1 MGTIRDIMDDALA
14 ASYDPSGQF
23 RASMRTL
30 VAVMN
35 GEIDDVSPANPVVLT
50 IENQAALIAAFT
62 ENMQSQTQ
70 RLLQVNALTPEDLY
84 PHMADVHFTNIFNL
98 PASTIF
104 TLILD
109 KKEILNSMVAIPGTM
124 SSKVTIPRDSYFTIS
139 DYVFGIHYPI
149 DITQLVHGGIRVS
162 YDTSELTPLQTLSS
176 NILTTREVQ
185 RDGVTYLAIDIEVF
199 QFNITSKTPTVTQGT
214 TFSYNVA
221 ITDLYY
227 ATRVYMTN
235 SDGTISEIPVRYSES
250 IYDPLNPCA
259 IVKLLDGVVNVSIPQ
274 IYINNQQVLGSLRI
288 DVYTT
293 KGPLQTDFSSYSIGS
308 IGYRFRDLD
317 KTADTTYTAP
327 MTQLDTCT
335 ILGEQQVSGGALG
348 MTFTDLRTAVIADA
362 IGDPSLPITPAQ
374 IQNFITRLGYDVI
387 KNTDIVTDRVFLGTK
402 NMPDPTDATLLT
414 AANASI
420 ETMNAAFTDLIGNS
434 AIIDNTSDSNSITI
448 KPSAIFQ
455 LVDGLLTLVD
465 DSTLASIAGM
475 RSDLK
480 ATYITNGDFLYTPF
494 YYVLDTSNNQFR
506 LAPYYLDNP
515 TVESQTFVDDN
526 EGTLL
531 QVNTNGYTLIKTD
544 TGYKLQLT
552 VISNADYKAV
562 QDTDVQCILGFTSST
577 EEDPCWM
584 VGTLFGTDPTSKERI
599 WEFDLTS
606 QFAMDVTDRI
616 DFRNFK
622 MYDTTDKTIY
632 SNLLQDFTVIYAT
645 QSQLGNLF
653 VPGLIDAQLPRYLV
667 GMNSKAICQETLSLQ
682 FGQAMSNLWARAR
695 STAST
700 IEYETYPTDQIL
712 RYTDDIYKV
721 DPATNSQIFMVNGQP
736 TRVLL
741 HAKNDPILDVNGNQ
755 QIQYPA
761 GSIVYDNTQT
771 PPAPIVKN
779 VRYLQHRFELFLIE
793 GVYAFSTDDIAIA
806 YRNTVAQTVAGWVTT
821 DMVNVQAATLD
832 KTNVYFYPKTIFGT
846 IEVTVADGIVQ
857 QISAGQS
864 FSVALTVTKEVYQD
878 DVLRAQLET
887 QTTTTIAAYLKNQT
901 LANSD
906 IVENLRT
913 AYGNDVL
920 DAQVSLFGDAAN
932 IPVMQ
937 LVNPVHCCGI
947 KKRLVSRDDDKL
959 VVEEDIT
966 VTFTMLE

>member
-1 MGTIRDIMDDALA
+1 MGTIRDFMDDALA

-23 RASMRTL
+23 RAAMRT
-30 VAVMN
+30 VTSIMN
-35 GEIDDVSPANPVVLT
+35 GEIDDISPANPVVLSL
-50 IENQAALIAAFT
+50 EVQAALIAAFT
-62 ENMQSQTQ
+62 ENMQSETR
-70 RLLQVNALTPEDLY
+70 RLLQVAALTPEDLY

-98 PASTIF
+98 PASTTF

-109 KKEILNSMVAIPGTM
+109 KKEILNAMVPVPGTM

-149 DITQLVHGGIRVS
+149 DIIQMVHGGIRVS
-162 YDTSELTPLQTLSS
+162 YDTSELTKLQALST
-176 NILTTREVQ
+176 NILKTREVQ

-227 ATRVYMTN
+227 ATRVYITN
-235 SDGTISEIPVRYSES
+235 ADGSISEIPVTYSTK

-259 IVKLLDGVVNVSIPQ
+259 VVQLLDGVVNVSIPQ
-274 IYINNQQVLGSLRI
+274 IYINNQQVLGQLRI

-327 MTQLDTCT
+327 MQQLDTCT
-335 ILGEQQVSGGALG
+335 ILGEQPVSGGALG
-348 MTFTDLRTAVIADA
+348 MSFDELRAAVIADA
-362 IGDPSLPITPAQ
+362 IGDPTLPITPAQ

-402 NMPDPTDATLLT
+402 NMPDPTDPTLLT

-434 AIIDNTSDSNSITI
+434 AVIDNTADSNSITL
-448 KPSAIFQ
+448 KPSAIYQ
-455 LVDGLLTLVD
+455 LVDGMLQLVD
-465 DSTLASIAGM
+465 DSVLASINAM

-480 ATYITNGDFLYTPF
+480 ATYVTNGNFLYSPY
-494 YYVLDTSNNQFR
+494 YYVLDKSNNQFR

-531 QVNTNGYTLIKTD
+531 QVNTNGYTLVKTD

-552 VISNADYKAV
+552 VKSNDDYKAL
-562 QDTDVQCILGFTSST
+562 QDTDVQCLLGFTSPT
-577 EEDPCWM
+577 EEDPCWLM
-584 VGTLFGTDPTSKERI
+584 GTLFGTDPTSKERI

-606 QFAMDVTDRI
+606 QFAMDVNDRI

-622 MYDTTDKTIY
+622 MYDTTNKTIY
-632 SNLLQDFTVIYAT
+632 SDLLQDFTVIYAT
-645 QSQLGNLF
+645 QSQMGNLF
-653 VPGLIDAQLPRYLV
+653 VPGLIDALLPRYLT

-682 FGQAMSNLWARAR
+682 FGQALSNLWARAR
-695 STAST
+695 SVAST

-712 RYTDDIYKV
+712 RYPDDVYKV
-721 DPATNSQIFMVNGQP
+721 DPATNSQIFMVDGKP
-736 TRVLL
+736 TRILL
-741 HAKNDPILDVNGNQ
+741 HAKGDPQLDADGNQ

-761 GSIVYDNTQT
+761 GSIVYDYTQT

-779 VRYLQHRFELFLIE
+779 VRYLKHRFELFLIE
-793 GVYAFSTDDIAIA
+793 GVYAFSNDDIAIA
-806 YRNTVAQTVAGWVTT
+806 YRNTVAQTVASWVTT
-821 DMVNVQAATLD
+821 DMVAVQKASMD

-846 IEVTVADGIVQ
+846 IEVTVADGIIQ
-857 QISAGQS
+857 QISAGQR
-864 FSVALTVTKEVYQD
+864 FDVALTVSKEVYQN

-887 QTTTTIAAYLKNQT
+887 QTTTTIATYLKNQT

-906 IVENLRT
+906 IVENLRI
-913 AYGNDVL
+913 AYGDDVM
-920 DAQVSLFGDAAN
+920 DAQVSLFGDSAN

-947 KKRLVSRDDDKL
+947 RKRLVSRDDDKL
-959 VVEEDIT
+959 VVEEDIN
-966 VTFTMLE
+966 VTFSMIQ